1 MSING
6 ELAASCIDMRKNLL
20 LLNFTAFMFVLLSL
34 AAQYS
39 CFAYSLSASVEKEHH
54 IQFDKTNTVVDTL
67 TGKPVSG
74 ANVSIPSKG
83 VIAQTDNN
91 GKFNLNVNLK
101 GPTILSINA
110 EGYRPFSLTLTEDG
124 TKTPLTIGITK
135 SGKELVVDAD
145 LRHLGDNVFSSESA
159 NAGDFRVDASGPY
172 FHKEFYVDAVQ
183 KDAQVFLKI
192 GSVIGVDTEVA
203 RRLNQGSARNGISS
217 PTEIYLNSQK
227 IGELKINGDNQEI
240 IIPSNLLR
248 PNNHNQLVI
257 ETGKN
262 LFAKKRIDYDDIE
275 IMNLILEFK

>member
-1 MSING
+1 MSINE
-6 ELAASCIDMRKNLL
+6 ELVASCIDMRKTFLL
-20 LLNFTAFMFVLLSL
+20 RSFAAFMFVLLIL
-34 AAQYS
+34 AGQYS
-39 CFAYSLSASVEKEHH
+39 CFAYSLSASVEKEHY

-83 VIAQTDNN
+83 VIAQTDDK

-101 GPTILSINA
+101 GPTILSISA
-110 EGYRPFSLTLTEDG
+110 QGYKPFSLTLTEDG
-124 TKTPLTIGITK
+124 TKSPLTIGITK
-135 SGKELVVDAD
+135 SGKELVIDAD
-145 LRHLGDNVFSSESA
+145 LRHLGDDVFSSESA
-159 NAGDFRVDASGPY
+159 NAGDFRVKAIGPY
-172 FHKEFYVDAVQ
+172 FHKEFYVDQ
-183 KDAQVFLKI
+183 LEKDAHVFLKI
-192 GSVIGVDTEVA
+192 GSIIGVDTEVA

-217 PTEIYLNSQK
+217 PTQIYVNSQK

-240 IIPSNLLR
+240 LIPSNLLR

-262 LFAKKRIDYDDIE
+262 LFSRKRIDYDDIE